1 MIART
6 PRRER
11 FSWLVGLLVVCVLA
25 GCPNVSAESAPDPLT
40 PQVFRTARFET
51 SVTPRPASRS
61 RIERKSAAPGFVVD
75 SSEKVYGEAH
85 RHEALIEVEIR
96 EAGGELVVAVTPL
109 SREDVTVEGVSGGCA
124 TGATI
129 LAVPR
134 LIPSNA
140 ISGIDLMRIV
150 AKPRRCEL
158 EIRVGDGV
166 ATFDMDVRE
175 RDLGGPPK

>member
-1 MIART
+1 M
-6 PRRER
+6 
-11 FSWLVGLLVVCVLA
+11 
-25 GCPNVSAESAPDPLT
+25 
-40 PQVFRTARFET
+40 
-51 SVTPRPASRS
+51 
-61 RIERKSAAPGFVVD
+61 KSAAPGFVVD

-158 EIRVGDGV
+158 EIRVGDAV
-166 ATFDMDVRE
+166 ETFDMDVRE